1 MNINDTT
8 TIGEI
13 VAGDIRTANIF
24 QKYGL
29 DFCCGG
35 KQRLK
40 TVCDENEINYSKI
53 VDELNKSTF
62 ENVDVIDYQSMA
74 VDTLV
79 THIIDK
85 HHKYIYET
93 GPITLQFIKRVA
105 KVHGER
111 YPYTVEMVEV
121 CSNLLSELHHHMMK
135 EEQVLFPYIMNLVKM
150 ETGELSTNSFRQF
163 VSNPIRV
170 MMIEHDQAGDSLK
183 QLQEL
188 SNDYLPPEDACTTF
202 RAAFSNLKELDD
214 DVILHIHLEN
224 NILFPKAVSLE
235 NNLAERILDKR

>member
-13 VAGDIRTANIF
+13 VADDIRTANIF

-35 KQRLK
+35 KQQLK
-40 TVCDENEINYSKI
+40 TVCDENEINYPLI
-53 VDELNKSTF
+53 VNELNKSTS
-62 ENVDVIDYQSMA
+62 ENDDVIDYQSME
-74 VDTLV
+74 VDSLV

-85 HHKYIYET
+85 HHQYIYDT
-93 GPITLQFIKRVA
+93 GSITLQFIRKVA

-111 YPYTVEMVEV
+111 HPKTVEMAEV

-135 EEQVLFPYIMNLVKM
+135 EEQVLFPYIFNLVKM
-150 ETGELSTNSFRQF
+150 DTGEQSTNSFHQF

-170 MMIEHDQAGDSLK
+170 MMAEHDQAGDLLK
-183 QLQEL
+183 RLQEL
-188 SNDYLPPEDACTTF
+188 SNNYTPPEDACTTF
-202 RAAFSNLKELDD
+202 RAAFSNLKELED

-224 NILFPKAVSLE
+224 NILFPKAITLE
-235 NNLAERILDKR
+235 NNLAKRILDKR

>member
-1 MNINDTT
+1 VNIKDTT

-13 VAGDIRTANIF
+13 VADDIRTANIF

-40 TVCDENEINYSKI
+40 SACDENEINYPTI
-53 VDELNKSTF
+53 LDELDKSTF
-62 ENVDVIDYQSMA
+62 EKADVIDYQSMA
-74 VDTLV
+74 IDSLV

-111 YPYTVEMVEV
+111 YPYTIEMAEV

-170 MMIEHDQAGDSLK
+170 MMIEHDQAGDLLK

-188 SNDYLPPEDACTTF
+188 SNNFTPPNDACTTF

-224 NILFPKAVSLE
+224 NILFPKAVTLE
-235 NNLAERILDKR
+235 NNLTESILDKK